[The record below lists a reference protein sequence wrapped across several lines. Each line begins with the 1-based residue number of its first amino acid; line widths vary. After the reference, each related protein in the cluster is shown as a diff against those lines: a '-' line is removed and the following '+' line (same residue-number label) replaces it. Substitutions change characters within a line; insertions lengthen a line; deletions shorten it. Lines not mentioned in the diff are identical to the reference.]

1 MVQTY
6 YSSVPNRRVRRNKRA
21 GGKILV
27 VVVGLFSS
35 FFRHNLH
42 TFCIRCIIV
51 QVILI
56 FETVKVIVK
65 FILTCLLSYLSQI

>member
-1 MVQTY
+1 MQGGNYKKTIK
-6 YSSVPNRRVRRNKRA
+6 SAGKNKHAREIFWKINKRA
-21 GGKILV
+21 GWKFSGKSMV
-27 VVVGLFSS
+27 
-35 FFRHNLH
+35 
-42 TFCIRCIIV
+42 V